1 MLFISRRRMRCLCVV
16 VLLFFI
22 SPVFAA
28 NSKQK
33 SVDVTRAKAVT
44 IIMVAV
50 TESASDVFDGISKRA
65 VIHRELTTWQKN
77 KTFSRNV
84 SLLVFGQAG
93 QNKCSAPNLVSGNNN
108 YALKVIQQSRPV
120 GQLSS
125 LGMIK
130 EVVKKY
136 SAKKTPVNLVLIGL
150 GKNICDVDICQ
161 KVATLDFGNIKPY
174 VLGMDLNNREK
185 AAMQCLT
192 RKAGGV
198 FLNAKNI
205 AHLKIAIQDLFQRL
219 VLRTKQKPAVIS
231 IKIPETVKSAKGF
244 KVTWTGTGSK
254 FDRIILRS
262 MDGKIAY
269 SYIYPFAQHD
279 NKKTIKRKSKKSRH
293 KKNQN
298 HSATIMAPSQTG
310 QYRISYVSVIKN
322 KEIVSKVLTV
332 VKPLARL
339 DTLLSATAGSKIRI
353 QWSGPADRYDQ
364 IRIVAKSDPDKPLAY
379 NYVSASKNGVLF
391 LYLPS
396 APGVYEIHYLGKDDK
411 ILANNAIVALPASV
425 TLELP
430 EAVVAGVPFQISWR
444 APMNQYDRIR
454 ILSIESPDKPLA
466 YIYAASYPKSMAT
479 ITAPRKSGSYVLQYI
494 ASDKTILAHR
504 VFRVNAAKVSLELRS
519 AVVAGRSLRVKWEG
533 DINQYDQIQI
543 VNLMKKGSPR
553 KKRKAYSRT
562 YAGYYR
568 NGMANLEAPEK
579 EGLYEVIYITRDK
592 VVLAHQSLEVVGA
605 KASIKPLAPVT
616 AGTKFKVAWSGPAN
630 RYDRIRITR
639 NMKNC
644 LAKSRR
650 SHSRNIR
657 RLNKLNSVSYAYVNM
672 HANRAISFTAPHAT
686 GEYEVQYLTRNNKC
700 LARTRL
706 LVKAGPAK

>member
-1 MLFISRRRMRCLCVV
+1 MRYLCAVLF
-16 VLLFFI
+16 LLVI
-22 SPVFAA
+22 NPAFAV
-28 NSKQK
+28 SGKQK
-33 SVDVTRAKAVT
+33 STDASKAKAIT
-44 IIMVAV
+44 IIMLAV

-65 VIHRELTTWQKN
+65 VIHRELTAWQKN
-77 KTFSRNV
+77 KTFSRNI
-84 SLLVFGQAG
+84 SLLVFAQAG
-93 QNKCSAPNLVSGNNN
+93 QNKCSTPNLVSGNNN
-108 YALKVIQQSRPV
+108 FALKVIEKSRPV

-130 EVVKKY
+130 AVIKKY
-136 SAKKTPVNLVLIGL
+136 SMKKIPVNLVLIGL

-161 KVATLDFGNIKPY
+161 KIASLDFGNIKPY
-174 VLGMDLNNREK
+174 VLGMALNNREK

-205 AHLKIAIQDLFQRL
+205 AQLTLAIQDLFQRL
-219 VLRTKQKPAVIS
+219 VLSTQEKPAVV
-231 IKIPETVKSAKGF
+231 KLKTPKTVKSAKDF
-244 KVTWTGTGSK
+244 KIIWTGTGNK

-262 MDGKIAY
+262 MDGKIGY
-269 SYIYPFAQHD
+269 SYIYPFAQPD
-279 NKKTIKRKSKKSRH
+279 NRKTSKKKNRKYRH
-293 KKNQN
+293 KKNQR
-298 HSATIMAPSQTG
+298 HSATITAPSKTG
-310 QYRISYVSVIKN
+310 QYRISYVSVIN
-322 KEIVSKVLTV
+322 RKVVTSNVVTV

-339 DTLLSATAGSKIRI
+339 DTVLSATAGSKIRI
-353 QWSGPADRYDQ
+353 EWSGPADRYDQ

-379 NYVSASKNGVLF
+379 NYVSTSKNGALF
-391 LYLPS
+391 LDLPS
-396 APGVYEIHYLGKDDK
+396 VPGVYEIHYLGKDDK

-430 EAVVAGVPFQISWR
+430 EAVVAGVPFQISWH

-454 ILSIESPDKPLA
+454 ILSIESPDKSLA

-479 ITAPRKSGSYVLQYI
+479 MTAPRKSGSYVLQYI

-504 VFRVNAAKVSLELRS
+504 VFRVNAAKVSLEMRS

-543 VNLMKKGSPR
+543 VSMLKKGKSR
-553 KKRKAYSRT
+553 KKRKAYSRA

-568 NGMANLEAPEK
+568 NGMANLEVPERA
-579 EGLYEVIYITRDK
+579 GLYEVIYLTRDK
-592 VVLAHQSLEVVGA
+592 VVLAHQKLEVVGA

-616 AGTKFKVAWSGPAN
+616 AGAKFKVAWSGPAN

-644 LAKSRR
+644 LAKARR
-650 SHSRNIR
+650 PNSRNIR
-657 RLNKLNSVSYAYVNM
+657 KLKKLNSVSYAYVKM
-672 HANRAISFTAPHAT
+672 HANRAISFTAPHVS

-700 LARTRL
+700 LAKTRL
-706 LVKAGPAK
+706 LVKTIPAK